1 MKLISWAMGQNNTAK
16 KLQGDCT
23 FVNRDAEL
31 MEINCA
37 TKLTIIIEELW
48 TNENSGNKN
57 YLLLFLVKLFNT
69 LTTVNR
75 GSGAKD
81 LGVFVHVHVGVFI
94 SCIHHCVLNFN
105 IYFIEQFLFQIFP
118 FWSCYEVASNGEAL
132 LVILRVL
139 IIKKNW
145 LINNLVHI
153 SSWKIK

>member
-1 MKLISWAMGQNNTAK
+1 
-16 KLQGDCT
+16 
-23 FVNRDAEL
+23 

-37 TKLTIIIEELW
+37 TKLTIICEELW
-48 TNENSGNKN
+48 TNENSGNRN

-69 LTTVNR
+69 LTRVLTAHLIFR
-75 GSGAKD
+75 GSRAKD
-81 LGVFVHVHVGVFI
+81 LGVFVHVGVFI

-132 LVILRVL
+132 LRVL
-139 IIKKNW
+139 IMKQKW
-145 LINNLVHI
+145 LINYLVHI